1 MPSSYPDSC
10 ILLKRNQIHRV
21 GRGSKAAARV
31 DKIKPVTRR
40 VNNQQPVLSV
50 PCRLPDGTD
59 APDRRRL
66 AAGDW
71 RCRHAH
77 MRDAGL
83 LQSL

>member
-40 VNNQQPVLSV
+40 VNNQQPVFKC
-50 PCRLPDGTD
+50 PLPV
-59 APDRRRL
+59 ARRNL
-66 AAGDW
+66 
-71 RCRHAH
+71 
-77 MRDAGL
+77 
-83 LQSL
+83 